1 MSKNN
6 VKTNDDVTDTLVEEL
21 IWVRS
26 MIRVF
31 SKLEAK
37 IQNELGEQGL
47 RDIVLKENYFL
58 FILIFSIF
66 ISGFGIY
73 LFIKNHDFFY
83 FSTLIVPVVS
93 FLFLNNQIKKAKEK
107 NLLRFISKLPNPEDN
122 LLYAI
127 EEYVFQ
133 ERDYFEDII
142 AWHIN
147 KYTKIP
153 QEKFSHLFEP
163 KYWNDYEKAQLQCSV
178 LAVLMVSLQKYLQ
191 IHRRV
196 YLEHVKKL
204 PIMNEIQQEG
214 YKKVQSRLKKQVQKN
229 VAVEDIQTFGGGFGF
244 TKEN

>member
-1 MSKNN
+1 MSNN
-6 VKTNDDVTDTLVEEL
+6 DLNKSDDATQTLVDEL

-26 MIRVF
+26 MLRVF

-37 IQNELGEQGL
+37 IHNEMGENGI

-66 ISGFGIY
+66 ISGLGVY
-73 LFIKNHDFFY
+73 LFIKNYELLY
-83 FSTLIVPVVS
+83 FSTLLVPIIS
-93 FLFLNNQIKKAKEK
+93 FLFLNNQVKKAREK
-107 NLLRFISKLPNPEDN
+107 NLLRFISKLPSPDDN

-153 QEKFSHLFEP
+153 QEKFSHLFDP
-163 KYWNDYEKAQLQCSV
+163 KYWNDYEKAQLQCSI
-178 LAVLMVSLQKYLQ
+178 LAVLMVSLQQYLH
-191 IHRRV
+191 IHKRV

-214 YKKVQSRLKKQVQKN
+214 YKKVQSRLKKQVQQN

>member
-31 SKLEAK
+31 AKLEAK
-37 IQNELGEQGL
+37 IQNELGEKGL

-73 LFIKNHDFFY
+73 LFIKNHDFLY

-107 NLLRFISKLPNPEDN
+107 NLLRFISKLPNPDDN

-163 KYWNDYEKAQLQCSV
+163 KSWNDYEKAQLQCSV
-178 LAVLMVSLQKYLQ
+178 LAVLMVSLQKYLH

-214 YKKVQSRLKKQVQKN
+214 YKKVQSRLKKQVQKS
-229 VAVEDIQTFGGGFGF
+229 VAIEDIQTFGGGFGF